1 MASPVMTDVSWA
13 KGKCSCYHLCGDS
26 FKFSGFMHPPGRAIK
41 KANTGTPKSS
51 SMVFIPC
58 RNRNRGRPMFSPCA
72 LSLKIFKSIR
82 PNNEIV
88 CKLVLMLGLSF
99 NPKSTKFYYHY
110 IEWNDNLYG
119 YPTLA
124 EAMECLKVPMAFI
137 RAMFEHEVSVTCIFN
152 FHVRFLNQVCGPSLP
167 SWTHSPVIA
176 KRNGLYFHEMM
187 SAPDLWSASWVKHI
201 KRPNLIDGP
210 TSPCCISNVV
220 YSKHASELARLT
232 KTKRLIQ
239 FKNAKTMDREPIG
252 LIKLITR

>member
-1 MASPVMTDVSWA
+1 
-13 KGKCSCYHLCGDS
+13 
-26 FKFSGFMHPPGRAIK
+26 
-41 KANTGTPKSS
+41 
-51 SMVFIPC
+51 
-58 RNRNRGRPMFSPCA
+58 
-72 LSLKIFKSIR
+72 
-82 PNNEIV
+82 
-88 CKLVLMLGLSF
+88 MLGLSF

-137 RAMFEHEVSVTCIFN
+137 RAMFEHEVSVTCISN
-152 FHVRFLNQVCGPSLP
+152 VHVRFLNQVSGPSLP
-167 SWTHSPVIA
+167 SWTHSPVIV

-187 SAPDLWSASWVKHI
+187 
-201 KRPNLIDGP
+201 PNLIDGP

-239 FKNAKTMDREPIG
+239 FKNAKTMDQEPIG